1 MACTPFSLQNNWT
14 WRQQLTLAKFIRIV
28 RLQGKGG
35 HELAAGPNQP
45 SNFVFVFAFVFVFV
59 FVFECEQGS
68 HKLAPGRAHHSR
80 WLSCDRQSNWLSTH
94 SISMIVRLE
103 PKKEIGAHLL

>member
-1 MACTPFSLQNNWT
+1 MACTPFSLQNNWNC
-14 WRQQLTLAKFIRIV
+14 RQQLTLAKFIRIV

-35 HELAAGPNQP
+35 HELATGPSQP
-45 SNFVFVFAFVFVFV
+45 SNFVFVFVFK
-59 FVFECEQGS
+59 CEQGS

-103 PKKEIGAHLL
+103 PKKETGAHLL